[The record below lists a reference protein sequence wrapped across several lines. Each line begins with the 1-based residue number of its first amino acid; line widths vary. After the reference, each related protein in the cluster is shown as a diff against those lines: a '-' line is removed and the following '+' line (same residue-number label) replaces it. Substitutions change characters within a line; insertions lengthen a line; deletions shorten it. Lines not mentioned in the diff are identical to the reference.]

1 MLFEDSNPKNLQV
14 WHQSCFFVSGLL
26 SHRIHVSF
34 TINVG
39 EYTIHGSYH
48 YKVENTR
55 AVLSFQAYY
64 TNHWFQDPS
73 FTLISSIRNGHR
85 INRGC
90 TSHHPHHVPRHS
102 AVSSF
107 DTLERTWT
115 WTSQIFRP
123 TIHKFHRDKNRKD
136 GVPLQTNCR
145 INAVSRRVAGKVPFW
160 TCPNSLRNKSWNFEV
175 DEICVC
181 ECIYL

>member
-1 MLFEDSNPKNLQV
+1 MDPITTRLKTHVQFYHFRLITQTIDFRIRHSPSFHRFEMDIESTVATHP
-14 WHQSCFFVSGLL
+14 
-26 SHRIHVSF
+26 
-34 TINVG
+34 
-39 EYTIHGSYH
+39 TIH
-48 YKVENTR
+48 T
-55 AVLSFQAYY
+55 
-64 TNHWFQDPS
+64 
-73 FTLISSIRNGHR
+73 
-85 INRGC
+85 
-90 TSHHPHHVPRHS
+90 TSPRHS

-145 INAVSRRVAGKVPFW
+145 INAVSRRVAGKVSFW

-181 ECIYL
+181 VCVCIYL